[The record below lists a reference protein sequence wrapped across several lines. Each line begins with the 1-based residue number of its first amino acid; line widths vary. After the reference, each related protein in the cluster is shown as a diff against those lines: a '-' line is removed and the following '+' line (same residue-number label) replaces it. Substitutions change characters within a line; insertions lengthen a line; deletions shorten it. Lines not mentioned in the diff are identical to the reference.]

1 MPASRESLG
10 ELFVEIKADVEDIKS
25 ELNKIERNAKR
36 TGETVE
42 NKMGAAF
49 KRVGGLLV
57 GLGLGKMV
65 LGWAKSAIRAA
76 ADFQTLRTRLNALY
90 GDARKGGVAFS
101 EFVKVAATTPF
112 AVKDVVEA
120 GAALKAFGA
129 NATGTIKPVADLA
142 AFMGTDIVTAA
153 QAFGRA
159 FAGGAG
165 AADVLRER
173 GVLQLIK
180 SFKGIDDLTKL
191 TLPQFRQALTES
203 ISDPAAG
210 VAGATNALAKT
221 FDGAVSNMFDAIQRF
236 GAEMGGRFLPQLT
249 SGAKAVGNFFA
260 QFTTDP
266 LRQEQAELNATVRII
281 QTYAEGTEERTK
293 KIEELQSVYPN
304 LLANLDAETI
314 SNEQLTEALKG
325 ANAEFEKRAKL
336 AALEQILAENREALT
351 QAYVDQEKAI
361 LRIQKTLSSY
371 IGTEAA
377 GSLALEEQIALL
389 EEFAKT
395 EGGVGTV
402 GKLTDGLLRLTGV
415 IPNATAA
422 ITDYKSSINEIKE
435 ATGEYDRL
443 RESGLIN
450 EISLLKESN
459 FELTK
464 KAEIEKKLLDQEKEP
479 PPPRPARPEI
489 GLTDEEQEAIFADL
503 ETAFTDEVEIV
514 KGFGEQM
521 GDAFK
526 DGISGTFAG
535 MFSPLS
541 DNMRQEASVI
551 ERTFAQLVDT
561 MLQKAL
567 QLAILNFVPGGGII
581 AGLFGG
587 QHGGSFFQH
596 GGILM
601 PGAGKIRKAQAG
613 AGFEVPP
620 GFANDSFPLMV
631 ETGERVDVTSRSQ
644 TSAQGFQLGQINDSV
659 QALNQN
665 LIDSVSRRNG
675 NGPPED
681 VVISGEITND
691 AIYLSNQKGDRRYN
705 RFR

>member
-10 ELFVEIKADVEDIKS
+10 ELFVEIKADVADIKA
-25 ELNKIERNAKR
+25 ELNKIERGAKR

-57 GLGLGKMV
+57 GLGLGRMV

-210 VAGATNALAKT
+210 IAGATNELAKT

-236 GAEMGGRFLPQLT
+236 GAEMGGKFLPQLT
-249 SGAKAVGNFFA
+249 RGAKAVGELFSA
-260 QFTTDP
+260 FTTDP
-266 LRQEQAELNATVRII
+266 LRDEQAELNATIRLI
-281 QTYAEGTEERTK
+281 QSYAVGTEERIS
-293 KIEELQSVYPN
+293 KIKELQSVYPN
-304 LLANLDAETI
+304 LLANLDAETV
-314 SNEQLTEALKG
+314 SNKELSAALKG

-336 AALEQILAENREALT
+336 AALEAELADAQSDLAIAYREQFAAIKGIQT
-351 QAYVDQEKAI
+351 QLAA
-361 LRIQKTLSSY
+361 Y
-371 IGTEAA
+371 IGAEAA
-377 GSLALEEQIALL
+377 GNLELEEQVKLL
-389 EEFAKT
+389 QQLGQE
-395 EGGVGTV
+395 EGGIGTV
-402 GKLTDGLLRLTGV
+402 GKLTNGILRLTGV
-415 IPNATAA
+415 IPNATGAVR
-422 ITDYKSSINEIKE
+422 DYISAQKSLDEARAESLSLFENGIAQEI
-435 ATGEYDRL
+435 AQT
-443 RESGLIN
+443 
-450 EISLLKESN
+450 KESIGV
-459 FELTK
+459 LTE
-464 KAEIEKKLLDQEKEP
+464 KANIEKTITEQRKEP
-479 PPPRPARPEI
+479 LPPRPERPEI
-489 GLTDEEQEAIFADL
+489 GLTEEDAAAIMEDL
-503 ETAFTDEVEIV
+503 ETEFTKEVKIV
-514 KGFGEQM
+514 KSFGEEM
-521 GDAFK
+521 GDAFTE
-526 DGISGTFAG
+526 GISGSFVNLFT
-535 MFSPLS
+535 PLT
-541 DNMRQEASVI
+541 DNMSKEASAI
-551 ERTFAQLVDT
+551 ERTFAQLIDT
-561 MLQKAL
+561 MIQKAL
-567 QLAILNFVPGGGII
+567 QLAILNLLPGGFLG
-581 AGLFGG
+581 GL
-587 QHGGSFFQH
+587 FQH
-596 GGILM
+596 GGTAQFRHGGVFM
-601 PGAGKIRKAQAG
+601 PNAGTIKKAQAG
-613 AGFEVPP
+613 ASFEVPP
-620 GFANDSFPLMV
+620 GFANDRFPLMV
-631 ETGERVDVTSRSQ
+631 ETGERVDVTSRGQ
-644 TSAQGFQLGQINDSV
+644 TSAQGFQLSQINDSV

-665 LIDSVSRRNG
+665 LVDSVSRRNG
-675 NGPPED
+675 NGPPQE

-691 AIYLSNQKGDRRYN
+691 GIYLSNQKGDRRYN